1 MIYITQI
8 YNSIKVYMYVIM
20 YSLVKVEKHIRKQ
33 KKKKQIFVQLACSKR

>member
-33 KKKKQIFVQLACSKR
+33 KKKQIFVQLACSKR